1 MRKPLSTFKRSNA
14 ILMLLFIL
22 SNSLFAADFS
32 PKNTPNIEKAL
43 ACNSP
48 ILNDIT
54 QQSICFGGSFNAVS
68 TSVLNGVTVS
78 YQWYND
84 NGTNN
89 PTTTSISGQT
99 TATLTTLPTA
109 VGTYKYKVVAT
120 NTSDNTCFSEKSVTL
135 AIVPAPSSQEIC
147 PGESFTAT
155 AQSGITNIQW
165 KKLDGGSYVNILGQ
179 TSSTLNITEAGT
191 YKYTAEDA
199 TTGCV
204 VELCCPIV
212 LTACCPNINNPSTA
226 QSICIGVSG
235 SNMTVNIDKKIT
247 NGVKFVK
254 FTSDQIA
261 GASPTAGELTAIYA
275 GTSLATVTP
284 TGASAPFTATYTW
297 NSADFPNAT
306 TSPITYYVYAIT
318 NPGTASCQEVEEI
331 QVTVNPIP
339 TVTDPTDQT
348 ICNNSTTTAV
358 AFTGSSVSGTT
369 YSWTNDN
376 TSIGLAA
383 SGTGDIT
390 AFTAINTGTSNATA
404 TITVTPMANGCAGT
418 PQTFTI
424 TVKPTPSV
432 SDPIDQAICHNTT
445 TTAVTFTGS
454 SVSGTTYSWTNDNTS
469 IGLAASGTGDIAAF
483 TATNSGSS
491 NATTAT
497 ITVTPMANGC
507 VGTPQTFTITVKP
520 TPSVSDPIDQA
531 ICHNTTTTAV
541 SFTGSSVTGTTYS
554 WTNDNTSIGLAA
566 SGTGDIA
573 AFTAINSGSS
583 NATATITVTPMANGC
598 AGTPQTFTITVKP
611 TPSVSDPTD
620 QTDISGATIA
630 ATTFSGSAGTTFNW
644 TNDNTATGLAASGT
658 GDITA
663 FTAAVVTTPQVSIIT
678 VTPMLNGCAGTP
690 QTFTITVN
698 PAIPFLNDPVDVTLC
713 EEGNMNTVTFTGTS
727 GATFNWTNDNTNVGI
742 SASGTGDIMAFTLP
756 NITTQQVAN
765 ITVTPVKNG
774 VSGTPQTFVLTIRPK
789 VVSGTAT
796 SVTLCNSSTTAVDLA
811 SLLTGEDAGGTWTR
825 VSGTGGTFTATS
837 GSFTPSAGVTTSIF
851 RYTMTATSP
860 CPNESTD
867 VTINFQNCC
876 PLPNCGTV
884 TLTKN

>member
-1 MRKPLSTFKRSNA
+1 MQKQVTTIKRGKA
-14 ILMLLFIL
+14 ILMLLLAL
-22 SNSLFAADFS
+22 SNSLFATDFS
-32 PKNTPNIEKAL
+32 PRNTPKFEKVL

-84 NGTNN
+84 NGTSN

-99 TATLTTLPTA
+99 TATLTALPTA

-120 NTSDNTCFSEKSVTL
+120 NTADNTCFSEKSVTL
-135 AIVPAPSSQEIC
+135 AIVPAPNSQEIC

-204 VELCCPIV
+204 IDLCCPIV

-226 QSICIGVSG
+226 QTICIGASG
-235 SNMTVNIDKKIT
+235 SDITVNIDKKIT

-254 FTSDQIA
+254 FTNDQIA

-284 TGASAPFTATYTW
+284 TGATAPFTATYTW

-348 ICNNSTTTAV
+348 V
-358 AFTGSSVSGTT
+358 
-369 YSWTNDN
+369 
-376 TSIGLAA
+376 
-383 SGTGDIT
+383 
-390 AFTAINTGTSNATA
+390 
-404 TITVTPMANGCAGT
+404 
-418 PQTFTI
+418 
-424 TVKPTPSV
+424 
-432 SDPIDQAICHNTT
+432 
-445 TTAVTFTGS
+445 
-454 SVSGTTYSWTNDNTS
+454 
-469 IGLAASGTGDIAAF
+469 
-483 TATNSGSS
+483 
-491 NATTAT
+491 
-497 ITVTPMANGC
+497 
-507 VGTPQTFTITVKP
+507 
-520 TPSVSDPIDQA
+520 
-531 ICHNTTTTAV
+531 
-541 SFTGSSVTGTTYS
+541 
-554 WTNDNTSIGLAA
+554 
-566 SGTGDIA
+566 
-573 AFTAINSGSS
+573 
-583 NATATITVTPMANGC
+583 
-598 AGTPQTFTITVKP
+598 
-611 TPSVSDPTD
+611 
-620 QTDISGATIA
+620 ISGATIA
-630 ATTFSGSAGTTFNW
+630 ATTFSGSAGATFNW
-644 TNDNTATGLAASGT
+644 TNNNTATGLAASGI
-658 GDITA
+658 GNISS
-663 FTAAVVTTPQVSIIT
+663 FTAATVTTTQVSTIT

-690 QTFTITVN
+690 QSFTITVN
-698 PAIPFLNDPVDVTLC
+698 PAIPLVNDPVDVTLC

-742 SASGTGDIMAFTLP
+742 AASGTGDIMAFTLP

-825 VSGTGGTFTATS
+825 VSGTGGTFTAAS
-837 GSFTPSAGVTTSIF
+837 GTFTPSAGVTTSIF